1 MHFFHDFSI
10 HFISMWFCSVWDP
23 WNMWWG
29 RAWRDHTGRPGELL
43 LWPTECHPKNIQ
55 FPLPPKIS
63 PTISVKT
70 LVISTSSSFPFPAFF
85 QVFPAFAMSWPPWP
99 WLFPSVFVPP
109 NARSAGPR
117 SCRWTASA
125 PRSCRT
131 QRSWSR
137 RGGPSCRRRR
147 SLQGPRGCS

>member
-1 MHFFHDFSI
+1 MIFPSILFPCDFVGRS
-10 HFISMWFCSVWDP
+10 SVWDP

-29 RAWRDHTGRPGELL
+29 RAWRDHAGRPGELL
-43 LWPTECHPKNIQ
+43 LWPTECRPKNIQ
-55 FPLPPKIS
+55 FPLLPKIS
-63 PTISVKT
+63 PTISVKA
-70 LVISTSSSFPFPAFF
+70 LVISTSSSDFPS
-85 QVFPAFAMSWPPWP
+85 VFPGFSSFCHVLAAWP
-99 WLFPSVFVPP
+99 WLFPSLFVPP
-109 NARSAGPR
+109 DALRPSR

-147 SLQGPRGCS
+147 SDGVGWV